1 MQDVPAKDRGSH
13 AQRLGWRQRRW
24 RIWVLAGLVIG
35 LLVVL
40 ALLLTGK
47 DSPISDPEVS
57 LPARHPAAV
66 THTPPFI
73 TPPGSPDILLGVM
86 ALVLVGAV
94 LAVGVFFFW
103 LHSLPERMVHK
114 STKVHF
120 DIVAVLALL
129 SLFTHVHLFWV
140 AALLLALVQFP
151 DLSMTYFSRFLNR
164 ITISL
169 ERIADSQTSKTDPS
183 VSGNIRNHSNN
194 ERTLHHAKD
203 DAS

>member
-57 LPARHPAAV
+57 LPARHPAAIA
-66 THTPPFI
+66 HAPPFI
-73 TPPGSPDILLGVM
+73 TPPGSPDVLLAVM
-86 ALVLVGAV
+86 AVVLVGAV
-94 LAVGVFFFW
+94 LAIGVFFFW
-103 LHSLPERMVHK
+103 LHSLPERMVHN

-120 DIVAVLALL
+120 DIVAVLGLL
-129 SLFTHVHLFWV
+129 SLFTHIHLFWV
-140 AALLLALVQFP
+140 AALLLALVKLPEWSIP
-151 DLSMTYFSRFLNR
+151 DFSGL
-164 ITISL
+164 L
-169 ERIADSQTSKTDPS
+169 GRIAAAIEGIPRAGSDKDRTNVSRMDKRPS
-183 VSGNIRNHSNN
+183 GTQGSSDV
-194 ERTLHHAKD
+194 
-203 DAS
+203 